1 MGGNGTMSDPKK
13 AYHLEFV
20 CHTEAF
26 ARDLRK
32 LINSFVDLQA
42 KEYKGQ
48 DICGLYEKA
57 DYVGDTL
64 GIMGADTHS
73 L

>member
-1 MGGNGTMSDPKK
+1 MGNRTMSDPEK

-20 CHTEAF
+20 CRTEAF

-42 KEYKGQ
+42 KEYKRG
-48 DICGLYEKA
+48 KT
-57 DYVGDTL
+57 YV
-64 GIMGADTHS
+64 IYMK
-73 L
+73 